1 MSSPLSATRT
11 GPLVA
16 VLAFSGIVASLTQ
29 TLVVPL
35 IAELPRIF
43 DTTPSNTSWVITVTL
58 LTGAVSTPV
67 AGKLGDMF
75 GKRRMILI
83 SLIPLIL
90 GSILCAVAA
99 SVVPMIIGRG
109 LQGLATGLVPL
120 GISLLKDLLPPQRLH
135 GAIALMSSSMG
146 IGGALGLPIAAAVA
160 QYTSWRTL
168 FWAVAVVAV
177 LGVAL
182 VWKIVPGAAAPEQAG
197 KFDLLGALGLGAAL
211 VCLLLA
217 VSKGAD
223 WGWGSVTVLGLFA
236 AAIVLFLLWGM
247 WELRTRDALV
257 DLRVTASRPVL
268 LTNAASILVGFAL
281 YTQSLII
288 PQILQ
293 LPTQTGYGLGQ
304 SMLQMGLWMAPSGIA
319 MMLISPVGARLTA
332 ARGPKTTLIVGAIIM
347 GAGYAGA
354 ALMMGTVWG
363 LLVATAV
370 AGIGVGFAYGAMPA
384 LIMSSVPSTETGSA
398 NSFNSLMRSI
408 GLSLSAAVIGV
419 VLAQMTTPF
428 GTHAI
433 PTPDGFRIGLLIGCA
448 VALGGAAL
456 SLAIPTAAKTT
467 SDPSGRTD
475 IPAMERAATSR

>member
-1 MSSPLSATRT
+1 M
-11 GPLVA
+11 
-16 VLAFSGIVASLTQ
+16 LAFSGIVASLTQ

-35 IAELPRIF
+35 IAELPKIF
-43 DTTPSNTSWVITVTL
+43 DTTASNTSWVITVTL
-58 LTGAVSTPV
+58 LAGVVSTPV

-90 GSILCAVAA
+90 GSILCAVAV

-160 QYTSWRTL
+160 QYTNWRTL
-168 FWAVAVVAV
+168 FWAVAVVAA
-177 LGVAL
+177 LGMVL
-182 VWKIVPGAAAPEQAG
+182 VWKVIPAAAAPERAG
-197 KFDLLGALGLGAAL
+197 KFDVLGAHGLGAAL

-223 WGWGSVTVLGLFA
+223 WGWGSLTVLGLFA
-236 AAIVLFLLWGM
+236 GAVVLFLLWGV

-281 YTQSLII
+281 YSQSLII

-408 GLSLSAAVIGV
+408 GLSLSAAIIGV
-419 VLAQMTTPF
+419 VLAQMSAPF
-428 GTHAI
+428 GAHAI
-433 PTPDGFRIGLLIGCA
+433 ATPDGFRTGLFIGCG
-448 VALGGAAL
+448 VALGAAAL
-456 SLAIPTAAKTT
+456 CLAIPTAAKTT
-467 SDPSGRTD
+467 PDSSGRSD
-475 IPAMERAATSR
+475 SHAMEPAATSH

>member
-16 VLAFSGIVASLTQ
+16 VLAFAGIVASLTQ

-35 IAELPRIF
+35 IAELPKIF
-43 DTTPSNTSWVITVTL
+43 DTTASNTSWVITVTL

-90 GSILCAVAA
+90 GSILCAAAA
-99 SVVPMIIGRG
+99 SVVPMIAGRG

-120 GISLLKDLLPPQRLH
+120 SISLLKDLIPPQRLH

-160 QYTSWRTL
+160 QYTNWRTL
-168 FWAVAVVAV
+168 FWAVAIVAALSLV
-177 LGVAL
+177 L
-182 VWKIVPGAAAPEQAG
+182 VWKTVPGAAAPEQAG
-197 KFDLLGALGLGAAL
+197 KFDLVGAAGLGAAL

-223 WGWGSVTVLGLFA
+223 WGWGSVAVLSLFA
-236 AAIVLFLLWGM
+236 AAIVLFLLWGR

-268 LTNAASILVGFAL
+268 LTNVASILVGFAL
-281 YTQSLII
+281 YAQSLII

-304 SMLQMGLWMAPSGIA
+304 SMLQMGLWMAPSGLA
-319 MMLISPVGARLTA
+319 MMLMSPIGARLTA
-332 ARGPKTTLIVGAIIM
+332 ARGPKITLIVGAILM
-347 GAGYAGA
+347 AASYGGA
-354 ALMMGTVWG
+354 ALMMGSLWG
-363 LLVATAV
+363 LLTSTVI
-370 AGIGVGFAYGAMPA
+370 AGIGLGFAYGAMPA
-384 LIMSSVPSTETGSA
+384 LIMGNVPSTETGSA

-419 VLAQMTTPF
+419 VLAQMTAPF
-428 GTHAI
+428 GTHFV
-433 PTPDGFRIGLLIGCA
+433 PTAAGLRVGLLIGCA

-456 SLAIPTAAKTT
+456 SLGIPTAATT
-467 SDPSGRTD
+467 SSNPSGHSD
-475 IPAMERAATSR
+475 SHAMEHAASGH